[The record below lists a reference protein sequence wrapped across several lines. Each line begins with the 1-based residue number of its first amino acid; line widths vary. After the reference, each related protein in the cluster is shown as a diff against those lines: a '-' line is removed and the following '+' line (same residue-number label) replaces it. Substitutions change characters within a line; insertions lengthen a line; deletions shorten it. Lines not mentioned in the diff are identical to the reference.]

1 MKEGRKKEGK
11 TDYIHSNYRTFEN
24 TQRNLKGYFTDNY
37 WETTLHVINAFLLC
51 FIDTHLW
58 NL

>member
-37 WETTLHVINAFLLC
+37 WENTSC
-51 FIDTHLW
+51 D
-58 NL
+58 